1 MQSWIRE
8 VKYSQTMGWLLLEN
22 STPKRGNPLAKM
34 KKLFTAHVLPTP
46 IPTVSSTRVD
56 DCDILPTIKEG
67 GGIEVRVFRGSN
79 GFRFVCVIDRGR
91 SIFLSVEEVV
101 RAVCALRMPSRSTAA
116 QLNGN
121 KHSLWMNT
129 LFGNLV
135 SASGTTPT
143 GDERHHTRNTRYLH
157 GFDDER
163 RRPLYLRSA
172 SIIAFYHY
180 NIEWTHQLLFGPLE
194 RASPANE
201 GLLYAFTLRLHT
213 IAWAS
218 TP

>member
-1 MQSWIRE
+1 MVDNWSNETAKNGKI
-8 VKYSQTMGWLLLEN
+8 KSSMYGCLAGYSPDPHDRVPELGCHEGLCTRLGSSALMRQNGQ
-22 STPKRGNPLAKM
+22 
-34 KKLFTAHVLPTP
+34 
-46 IPTVSSTRVD
+46 VS
-56 DCDILPTIKEG
+56 
-67 GGIEVRVFRGSN
+67 
-79 GFRFVCVIDRGR
+79 
-91 SIFLSVEEVV
+91 VV